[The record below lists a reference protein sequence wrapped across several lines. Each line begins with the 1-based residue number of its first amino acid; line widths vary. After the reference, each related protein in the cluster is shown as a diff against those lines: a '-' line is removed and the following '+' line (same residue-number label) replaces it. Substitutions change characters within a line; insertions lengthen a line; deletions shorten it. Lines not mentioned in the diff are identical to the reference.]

1 MRTAVFKLCP
11 AHLPIPLRATY
22 GLLCLCKMWLILFAL
37 PKMEQAF
44 ARQEAGASNAGLAL
58 QLGKHD
64 GRVAINHVERVFSYG
79 TLHGL
84 ENRIARPGQRTAN
97 DNHFGIEQI
106 DKSSQVTAELLA
118 NVLNQFDAKQV
129 FFQGS
134 IDNVVERERGL
145 VFHDLFGQQRLS
157 TLLHA
162 LQQIAMQGHARYFG
176 F

>member
-1 MRTAVFKLCP
+1 
-11 AHLPIPLRATY
+11 
-22 GLLCLCKMWLILFAL
+22 MWLTRFTL

-44 ARQEAGASNAGLAL
+44 ARQEAGTGNAGLAL

-84 ENRIARPGQRTAN
+84 ENRIARSGQRAAN

-106 DKSSQVTAELLA
+106 DKACQITAELLT

-157 TLLHA
+157 AILHA
-162 LQQIAMQGHARYFG
+162 LQQVAMQGHARYFG

>member
-1 MRTAVFKLCP
+1 MRTANFKLCP
-11 AHLPIPLRATY
+11 AHLPMSLRATY

-44 ARQEAGASNAGLAL
+44 ARQEAGTGNAGLAL
-58 QLGKHD
+58 QFGKHD

-84 ENRIARPGQRTAN
+84 ENRVARSGQRAAN

-106 DKSSQVTAELLA
+106 DKACQITAELLA
-118 NVLNQFDAKQV
+118 NVLNQLDAKQV
-129 FFQGS
+129 FFQGG
-134 IDNVVERERGL
+134 IDNVVEGERGL
-145 VFHDLFGQQRLS
+145 ILHYLFAQQRLS
-157 TLLHA
+157 AFLHA
-162 LQQIAMQGHARYFG
+162 LQQIAMQGHTRYFG